1 MTGFVYDVD
10 TGHVLPR
17 LGLVVLQVDET
28 LEPEFRQYFG
38 PGDAAIHVSRVPSGD
53 DLTPDTIDDMA
64 EALPRAAGLLPQA
77 APFDVLAYAC
87 TSASMRFG
95 PDKVAAMLRQGAR
108 ARHVTNPFSAALAAF
123 DHLGAR
129 RIGLVSP
136 YIDSVAAPMA
146 LAFEAAGVEVAQ
158 SLSFG
163 EREEARVARIT
174 QESVETAALQLG
186 AHKDVQAVFLSC
198 TNLRT
203 AGFLPDLRARL
214 GKPVISSNL
223 ALAWHMSELG
233 TLRANSRRMIV

>member
-1 MTGFVYDVD
+1 MTGFSYDID
-10 TGHVLPR
+10 EGHGLPR

-28 LEPEFRQYFG
+28 IEPEFRIHFG
-38 PGDAAIHVSRVPSGD
+38 PADAALHVSRVPSGD

-64 EALPRAAGLLPQA
+64 TALPRAAGLLPQA

-95 PDKVAAMLRQGAR
+95 PDRVADLLRQGAR

-123 DHLGAR
+123 DHLGVR

-136 YIDSVAAPMA
+136 YIASVAGPMA
-146 LAFEAAGVEVAQ
+146 QAFGAAGVKVVQ

-174 QESVETAALQLG
+174 RASVEAAALQVAG
-186 AHKDVQAVFLSC
+186 DDAVEAVFLSC

-203 AGFLPDLRARL
+203 ADFIEDLRQRS

-223 ALAWHMSELG
+223 ALAWDMARLAG
-233 TLRANSRRMIV
+233 CARRTSLA

>member
-1 MTGFVYDVD
+1 MTRFSYSVD
-10 TGHVLPR
+10 KGHTLPR

-28 LEPEFRQYFG
+28 IEPEFRLHFG
-38 PGDAAIHVSRVPSGD
+38 PEDAAIHVSRVPSGD

-64 EALPRAAGLLPQA
+64 TALPRAAGLLPQA
-77 APFDVLAYAC
+77 VSFDVLAYAC

-95 PDKVAAMLRQGAR
+95 PDRVADLLRQGAR

-123 DHLGAR
+123 DHLGVR

-136 YIDSVAAPMA
+136 YIDSVAGPMA
-146 LAFEAAGVEVAQ
+146 QAFAAAGVEVTR

-174 QESVETAALQLG
+174 RASVEAAAMQVG
-186 AHKDVQAVFLSC
+186 AGAGVDAVFLSC

-203 AGFLPDLRARL
+203 AGVIEALRDRL
-214 GKPVISSNL
+214 GKPVLSSNL
-223 ALAWHMSELG
+223 ALAWHMGRLSGGACRTGLG
-233 TLRANSRRMIV
+233 